1 MLRYGER
8 TIVLTDWK
16 HRKVDEMNTIERDE
30 LRAKLEREDG
40 LQLVM
45 ALPERAY
52 RAKRIPGTRHFET
65 VGEALDALD
74 PGEEVVVYCA
84 TVYCPA
90 SIYVSALL
98 EREGYR
104 RVYRYAGGIDDWESA
119 GYPVENGAPRAAK
132 ATRRRRERPVR
143 ALTARRWPALA

>member
-1 MLRYGER
+1 
-8 TIVLTDWK
+8 
-16 HRKVDEMNTIERDE
+16 MNIIERDE
-30 LRAKLEREDG
+30 LREKLERGDG

-65 VGEALDALD
+65 VGEALDTLD

-90 SIYVSALL
+90 SIYVYALL

-119 GYPVENGAPRAAK
+119 GYPVESGAPRASK
-132 ATRRRRERPVR
+132 ARGRREGRPIR
-143 ALTARRWPALA
+143 AFAARRWPALA

>member
-1 MLRYGER
+1 
-8 TIVLTDWK
+8 
-16 HRKVDEMNTIERDE
+16 MNTIERDE
-30 LRAKLEREDG
+30 LREKLERGDG

-65 VGEALDALD
+65 VGQALDALD
-74 PGEEVVVYCA
+74 PREEVVVYCA

-90 SIYVSALL
+90 SIYVYALL

-119 GYPVENGAPRAAK
+119 GYPVESGAPAGHSAEKRQFR
-132 ATRRRRERPVR
+132 TRTHASEPRLRLAR
-143 ALTARRWPALA
+143 RRWPALA

>member
-1 MLRYGER
+1 
-8 TIVLTDWK
+8 
-16 HRKVDEMNTIERDE
+16 MNNIDRDE
-30 LRAKLEREDG
+30 LREKLEREDG

-52 RAKRIPGTRHFET
+52 RAKRIPGTHHFET
-65 VGEALDALD
+65 VGEALDTLD
-74 PGEEVVVYCA
+74 PGDEVVVYCA

-119 GYPVENGAPRAAK
+119 GYPVESGAPRDSK
-132 ATRRRRERPVR
+132 TRRRRSLRPAR
-143 ALTARRWPALA
+143 SFAARRWPALGGA

>member
-1 MLRYGER
+1 
-8 TIVLTDWK
+8 
-16 HRKVDEMNTIERDE
+16 MNIIGRDE
-30 LRAKLEREDG
+30 LREKLERGDG

-52 RAKRIPGTRHFET
+52 QAKRIPGTRHFET
-65 VGEALDALD
+65 VGEAFETLD

-98 EREGYR
+98 EREGFH

-119 GYPVENGAPRAAK
+119 GYPLESGAPRASK
-132 ATRRRRERPVR
+132 TRRSRGERPAR
-143 ALTARRWPALA
+143 ALARRRWPALA